1 VSVNRHDGNQAPHG
15 GGKLRRELGLT
26 QVTASGVG
34 IIIGAGIYV
43 LLSSATA
50 QAGASVWLAFVVAG
64 GLSALTAL
72 SYAELAAMFPAAG
85 AEYEYT
91 RRVAPAWVAFL
102 VGWVMVAALIVASA
116 AVSLGF
122 GSYLRHFVNV
132 PVRLGALGLL
142 ALVCTI
148 ALRGIRQS
156 AVVTVVFSL
165 VQVGGLVFVATIGL
179 THLGDHSLVA
189 GISFNGVVGAAALV
203 FFAFIGFDEVITL
216 SDETRDPVRTVPRG
230 LLLALGVSTLLYVLV
245 AVSGVSVLGA
255 DVLSRAEQPLAA
267 VMETAVGG
275 LSTDLVAVIA
285 IVATTN
291 TTLLAITAASRLQYG
306 MAGRGA
312 LPPVFS
318 RVNARGVPWV
328 GVGAAIAGGLVGI
341 ATGDLTLVAS
351 VTDFAVY
358 VVFVAVNL
366 TVVVLRFHQPRRR
379 RPFRVPL
386 SVGSVPVPTAA
397 ALIAVAV
404 MLPGLDPAAI
414 GLGAALV
421 AIGLVVYI
429 GLARWEPAE
438 SSMGAVV
445 RLTGDDDTVRRRDV
459 TTDEAAAVLA
469 ALHIDVTT
477 VEWDLDQFLL
487 GMRSELEH
495 GRVDPDTNVTD
506 DDLLLTAKIALAHLN
521 EIPDYYTRLADM
533 EAQAFEEQ
541 HRSGR

>member
-1 VSVNRHDGNQAPHG
+1 
-15 GGKLRRELGLT
+15 
-26 QVTASGVG
+26 
-34 IIIGAGIYV
+34 
-43 LLSSATA
+43 
-50 QAGASVWLAFVVAG
+50 
-64 GLSALTAL
+64 
-72 SYAELAAMFPAAG
+72 
-85 AEYEYT
+85 
-91 RRVAPAWVAFL
+91 
-102 VGWVMVAALIVASA
+102 
-116 AVSLGF
+116 
-122 GSYLRHFVNV
+122 
-132 PVRLGALGLL
+132 
-142 ALVCTI
+142 
-148 ALRGIRQS
+148 
-156 AVVTVVFSL
+156 
-165 VQVGGLVFVATIGL
+165 
-179 THLGDHSLVA
+179 
-189 GISFNGVVGAAALV
+189 
-203 FFAFIGFDEVITL
+203 
-216 SDETRDPVRTVPRG
+216 
-230 LLLALGVSTLLYVLV
+230 
-245 AVSGVSVLGA
+245 
-255 DVLSRAEQPLAA
+255 
-267 VMETAVGG
+267 
-275 LSTDLVAVIA
+275 
-285 IVATTN
+285 
-291 TTLLAITAASRLQYG
+291 
-306 MAGRGA
+306 
-312 LPPVFS
+312 
-318 RVNARGVPWV
+318 
-328 GVGAAIAGGLVGI
+328 
-341 ATGDLTLVAS
+341 
-351 VTDFAVY
+351 
-358 VVFVAVNL
+358 
-366 TVVVLRFHQPRRR
+366 
-379 RPFRVPL
+379 VPL